1 MKILTCGDVVGRKGR
16 SAIMEYVPK
25 LRSELQLDAVIVNGE
40 NAAGGFGITQEIAH
54 EFFNVGVDVITTGN
68 HAWDQKC
75 INNFF
80 PKDSRL
86 LRPINYKP
94 EKPGAGITKI
104 KLHKNKTI
112 VVINIMGKL
121 FMPPPVVADPFF
133 TITSVLKE
141 YRLKQNNVDAIIID
155 IHAEANSEKIALANY
170 VDGQVSAVVGTHTH
184 VPTADARILPKG
196 TAYQTDLGMCG
207 PYDSVLGMQKDLS
220 ISRFLGAV
228 PSPHMKPAN
237 GEPTLCGAI
246 ITIDDIT
253 GLALNITPIK
263 IGGLLDSSN
272 HQSL

>member
-207 PYDSVLGMQKDLS
+207 PYDSVLGMQKELS
-220 ISRFLGAV
+220 ISRFLGTI

-237 GEPTLCGAI
+237 GEPTLCGAV
-246 ITIDDIT
+246 ITTDDAT
-253 GLALNITPIK
+253 GLAINIMAIK
-263 IGGLLDSSN
+263 IGGLLNSSY
-272 HQSL
+272 